1 MDMGATESDG
11 ELLPQAMDRTLLS
24 QVVRKKRDR
33 LIYQFDV
40 LGDRA
45 FFLELTEAMKV
56 EPDKRYPAVTL
67 AEGDAPDQY
76 RAGAGSG
83 SGSVF
88 DDAMGDFSDFAG
100 TDGYGD
106 DE

>member
-1 MDMGATESDG
+1 MGATESDG
-11 ELLPQAMDRTLLS
+11 ELLPRAMGRTLLS
-24 QVVRKKRDR
+24 QVIRKNRDR

-45 FFLELTEAMKV
+45 FFLELTGAVKA
-56 EPDKRYPAVTL
+56 EPGKRYPAVTL
-67 AEGDAPDQY
+67 AESDAPDQY
-76 RAGAGSG
+76 RAGTRSG

-88 DDAMGDFSDFAG
+88 DDAMGDFSDFPG
-100 TDGYGD
+100 SDGYGD